1 MDYEQNLPIYGRN
14 AVQELLQSGA
24 EVDTVFISNNMQES
38 QAAFF
43 TALAKEAGAVVK
55 KVHAAKLQ
63 SLCQSEKH
71 QGIAAFAS
79 MVEYVDY
86 KEILQIAKTKNEPPF
101 ILLADGVEDPYNL
114 GAIIRTAYLLGV
126 HGVVIPKR
134 GGASI
139 TAAVHKASAGAAVH
153 MPVARVSNIG
163 ETIRRLK
170 EENIFV
176 YCADMNG
183 TPLRKN
189 NLTGAIALVVGAEGK
204 GVSPLVRKLCDGT
217 ILIEMYAGN
226 DAADHGVD
234 SFNVS
239 VAAGIVLYEIQRQRE
254 NKAEGKQ

>member
-1 MDYEQNLPIYGRN
+1 MEYEQNLPIYGRN

-24 EVDTVFISNNMQES
+24 EVDTVYISNNMQES
-38 QAAFF
+38 QAAFY

-55 KVHAAKLQ
+55 KVHAQKLQ
-63 SLCQSEKH
+63 SICQSEKH
-71 QGIAAFAS
+71 QGVAAFTS
-79 MVEYVDY
+79 MVSYVDY
-86 KEILQIAKTKNEPPF
+86 KEILQIAKDKNEPPF
-101 ILLADGVEDPYNL
+101 LLLADGVEDPYNL
-114 GAIIRTAYLLGV
+114 GAMIRTAYLLGV
-126 HGVVIPKR
+126 HGVIIPKR
-134 GGASI
+134 GGVGI

-189 NLTGAIALVVGAEGK
+189 NLTGGIALVMGAEGK
-204 GVSPLVRKLCDGT
+204 GVSSLVKKLCDG
-217 ILIEMYAGN
+217 IISIEMYAGN
-226 DAADHGVD
+226 QEQNQSVD

-239 VAAGIVLYEIQRQRE
+239 VAAGIVLYEIQQQRE
-254 NKAEGKQ
+254 NKAEGK